1 VTHLG
6 LSIPKTFILH
16 TCDERSSIVLGSNRG
31 RRKENVEK
39 GTGEVPPSACKQKQ
53 ELVSVRWEHTTLG
66 RCKSQSPT
74 ADKLMEHGGEG
85 LQHSLLTS
93 LTS

>member
-1 VTHLG
+1 M
-6 LSIPKTFILH
+6 
-16 TCDERSSIVLGSNRG
+16 LGSNRG
-31 RRKENVEK
+31 RRKENVGEE
-39 GTGEVPPSACKQKQ
+39 GTGEVLSSACKQKQ
-53 ELVSVRWEHTTLG
+53 ELVSVRWEPTTLG
-66 RCKSQSPT
+66 RCKSQSPA